1 MKRKLSFVLAMV
13 ILALCFTGC
22 GSNNDVAEN
31 GETVIYV
38 GGCPVKEQAPELWEQ
53 FEAQRLGFMEKY
65 PEIKVIGDEY
75 NYSMDTY
82 LSKAA
87 ANQLPTIYY
96 LPFTE
101 VDKVMEAGY
110 VADVTEYMEK
120 YGYMESMRSDVLE
133 KATRDGKVW
142 MVPIKTYYLGMTANK
157 EVLAQAGMLDEDGYV
172 VWPKTFDE
180 LGQMAGEIKAKTGIP
195 GFVMPTMKNV
205 GGWHF
210 MNIAWSYGAT
220 FMEKQGE
227 QWVATFN
234 SPECAEALQFVKDL
248 QWKYNALS
256 DNLFI
261 DFAEGRKMIATNQGA
276 FHFAVLDDNLFK
288 PLVMQNGMD
297 RNSIAMGK
305 IPAGPEGQYGLL
317 GGSMMAISSTATPA
331 QIDACFKWLDYVGN
345 GPKMSDEEKQVYE
358 QSILDRLEIGMPV
371 LPKNCFNVWKSGE
384 KVEAQDAI
392 LAKYTDMDER
402 NLEDYYDTE
411 GMIIKAEEPICCQEL
426 YIILDSCI
434 QEVISNKDADVN
446 ALLAKAAN
454 DFQVNYL
461 DNVK

>member
-1 MKRKLSFVLAMV
+1 MKKNLCLIMALVL
-13 ILALCFTGC
+13 LTLCLGGC
-22 GSNNDVAEN
+22 GKGKKQADDGKIKISVS
-31 GETVIYV
+31 GW
-38 GGCPVKEQAPELWEQ
+38 PVKEQNPELWEQ
-53 FEAQRLGFMEKY
+53 QEKKRLAFMEKY
-65 PEIKVIGDEY
+65 PNIELTGDEY
-75 NYSMDTY
+75 NYSSDTY

-87 ANQLPTIYY
+87 ANQMPTMYY

-101 VDKVMEAGY
+101 VDKVTEAGY

-120 YGYMESMRSDVLE
+120 YGYTKNMRKDVLE
-133 KATRDGKVW
+133 KATVDGKIW
-142 MVPIKTYYLGMTANK
+142 MVPIKAYYLGMTANK
-157 EVLAQAGMLDEDGYV
+157 DVLADAGMLDKDGYV

-180 LGQMAGEIKAKTGIP
+180 LGEMAGKIKKKTGVA

-220 FMEKQGE
+220 FMEKKDGK
-227 QWVATFN
+227 WIATFD

-261 DFAEGRKMIATNQGA
+261 DFAESKKMVATGQGA

-288 PLVMQNGMD
+288 PLVLQNGMD

-317 GGSMMAISSTATPA
+317 GGSMYAITSTATPE
-331 QIDACFKWLDYVGN
+331 QIDACFKWLNFIGE
-345 GPKMSDEEKQVYE
+345 GPDMTDEDRELYE
-358 QSILDRLEIGMPV
+358 QSIKDRIEIGLPV
-371 LPKNCFNVWKSGE
+371 IPKTCFNIWESGDKIE
-384 KVEAQDAI
+384 VCDEI
-392 LAKYTDMDER
+392 LAKYTDLDAK

-434 QEVISNKDADVN
+434 QEVISNKDADVK
-446 ALLAKAAN
+446 ALLKKAAN

-461 DNVK
+461 NNVK